1 MKLASLNP
9 YWVYIKVG
17 AALLV
22 CGLMF
27 GWGYHTANLA
37 GRLALESERRQVA
50 EDARLQIEAAQK
62 QAYDAD
68 ERYRKAQQK
77 IPQTGQKVADA
88 VREHPSSPDCVVPD
102 AAADALQDGI
112 DAGKASAG

>member
-37 GRLALESERRQVA
+37 GRLALESERRQIA

-68 ERYRKAQQK
+68 ERYRKAQQAAPKAAPK
-77 IPQTGQKVADA
+77 I
-88 VREHPSSPDCVVPD
+88 REVTRANPSGCNVPKPVG
-102 AAADALQDGI
+102 DGLRGAI
-112 DAGKASAG
+112 RSGNKSISG